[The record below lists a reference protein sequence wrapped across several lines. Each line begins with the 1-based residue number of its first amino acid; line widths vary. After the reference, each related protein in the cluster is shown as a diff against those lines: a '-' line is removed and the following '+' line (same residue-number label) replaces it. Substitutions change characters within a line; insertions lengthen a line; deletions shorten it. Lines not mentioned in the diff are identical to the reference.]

1 MANRT
6 LQFFGYAYGD
16 VPVQLNA
23 HINGTL
29 VFSGA
34 VATLN
39 EVMPDPDLDMSSAPV
54 LFSVAESALY
64 PTSYSGAYPM
74 TISVATGYGIAVCA
88 TSCNYMGS
96 QTDPVEFSGSIS
108 GTTLTVSSV
117 TSGEVTVGQKI
128 YGTGITGG
136 TTIVSGNGSSWV
148 VSKDQTV
155 GETTINGRIPVAGT
169 ADVFSP
175 CFNGTPANS
184 EGTPDSRSS
193 VQLNGVQQVPPVEPS
208 DGEWTWLVDTGS
220 TLECNFNV
228 SVGSE

>member
-6 LQFFGYAYGD
+6 LQFFGSAYGD
-16 VPVQLNA
+16 VPVQINA

-34 VATLN
+34 VATIAG
-39 EVMPDPDLDMSSAPV
+39 EIPV
-54 LFSVAESALY
+54 VIPVDQPILFSVAESALY

-74 TISVATGYGIAVCA
+74 TISVATGYGIVVCE
-88 TSCNYMGS
+88 TSCNYMGTA
-96 QTDPVEFSGSIS
+96 TDLVEFSGSIS

-117 TSGEVTVGQKI
+117 TSGEVTVGQSI
-128 YGTGITGG
+128 SGTGVTA
-136 TTIVSGNGSSWV
+136 TKIVSGNGSSWV

-155 GETTINGRIPVAGT
+155 GETTINGRIHVAGT
-169 ADVFSP
+169 ADVFSE

-193 VQLNGVQQVPPVEPS
+193 VQLNGVQQVPPVAPS

>member
-6 LQFFGYAYGD
+6 LQFFGSAYGD
-16 VPVQLNA
+16 VPVQINA

-29 VFSGA
+29 VFSGS
-34 VATLN
+34 VATIAGDI
-39 EVMPDPDLDMSSAPV
+39 PDYIPSDQPI

-74 TISVATGYGIAVCA
+74 TISVATGNGIVLCE
-88 TSCNYMGS
+88 TSCNYVGQ

-117 TSGEVTVGQKI
+117 TSGEVKVGQHLN
-128 YGTGITGG
+128 GIGIKT
-136 TTIVSGNGSSWV
+136 TTILSGNGSSWV
-148 VSKDQTV
+148 VADSQTV
-155 GETTINGRIPVAGT
+155 GETTINGIKSIAGT
-169 ADVFSP
+169 ADVFLP

-193 VQLNGVQQVPPVEPS
+193 VQINGVAQVPPTEKS
-208 DGEWTWLVDTGS
+208 SGQWTWEVDSGS

-228 SVGSE
+228 SEGSE